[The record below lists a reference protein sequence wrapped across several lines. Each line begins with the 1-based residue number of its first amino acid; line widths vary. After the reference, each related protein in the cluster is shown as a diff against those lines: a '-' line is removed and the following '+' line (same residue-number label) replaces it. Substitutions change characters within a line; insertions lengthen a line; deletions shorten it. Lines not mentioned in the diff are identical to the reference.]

1 MTWDHACRTGKQRYS
16 TMADARK
23 AMKGLKDRHK
33 KVRFYRCK
41 ECGNGWHMTH
51 YLHETRD
58 KKVARTMF
66 KRGTR

>member
-1 MTWDHACRTGKQRYS
+1 MTWDHACRTGKHRYA
-16 TMADARK
+16 TMAEARK

-33 KVRFYRCK
+33 RIKPYRCPD
-41 ECGNGWHMTH
+41 CSGWHMTH

-58 KKVARTMF
+58 KKVARTVF